1 MNKVLLAFVGL
12 IPLMLLACLMTFIL
26 SSVGGELGA
35 VVGLVLS
42 FFMGVS
48 YGLSV
53 LGPALIEVFFDE

>member
-1 MNKVLLAFVGL
+1 MNKVLLALAGL
-12 IPLMLLACLMTFIL
+12 IVLVLLAGVMTSIL